1 MLDDLLFS
9 VVDRS
14 GYRRRISNR
23 ICAEIRESKHLHQM
37 SVDRSA
43 GLTEMGTWGLGAR
56 PGPAPGDVNTEARD
70 LTDNALI
77 GNRDLH
83 GKHHYAILSAPRH
96 VHELV
101 HIDQKKF
108 RAAARHSRHVRLLRK
123 ALPVGVALVL
133 GWLAFKPFRIPGS
146 LQVIPGSVAIS
157 GTRITMG
164 SPRYDG
170 FTSDGRQ
177 YEVTARA
184 ASQDITKPDIVDL
197 NDIWAKVHL
206 QDNATV
212 EMTAVS
218 GVYDSKQ
225 DRLTLKE
232 QIILSSSTGYAGR
245 LRDAVVEV
253 KKGTAVSESP
263 VELTLLN
270 GTLSANRL
278 EIEDHGDVIRF
289 GRGVVMNLNTLGE
302 R

>member
-1 MLDDLLFS
+1 MNIGAALDLVIALLIPS
-9 VVDRS
+9 
-14 GYRRRISNR
+14 
-23 ICAEIRESKHLHQM
+23 
-37 SVDRSA
+37 
-43 GLTEMGTWGLGAR
+43 R
-56 PGPAPGDVNTEARD
+56 PPYGDHRLAMV
-70 LTDNALI
+70 
-77 GNRDLH
+77 
-83 GKHHYAILSAPRH
+83 SAPRD

-101 HIDQKKF
+101 HIDPKKF

-123 ALPVGVALVL
+123 IIPVGIALVL
-133 GWLAFKPFRIPGS
+133 GWLAFSPFRSLGPLQIIPS
-146 LQVIPGSVAIS
+146 IAIS

-164 SPRYDG
+164 SPRYAG
-170 FTSDGRQ
+170 FTSDGRP
-177 YEVTARA
+177 YEVTARG

-206 QDNATV
+206 QDNATM

-245 LRDAVVEV
+245 LREAVVEV
-253 KKGTAVSESP
+253 KKGTVVSESP

-289 GRGVVMNLNTLGE
+289 DRGVVMNLNTLGGDSGSHSGPITSSGME
-302 R
+302 KALP